1 MNAQIKMT
9 SPATEAASFEASTF
23 LVASIAGA
31 QKVVSG
37 FAILHGSIAPVGG
50 ILKLSGFGDRFEG
63 AARVFEDEMTA
74 IAAIRAGE
82 IAAGTAIVIRHKT
95 DLRDI
100 VDAIERSGI
109 TGIALISD
117 GHIAGS
123 TANAMIVG
131 NCAPA
136 AQGGGNIGR
145 LRDGDMITI
154 DATSRRIDTTADL
167 SGRKS
172 SFTAPARGYQGHPA
186 LEKYARVMTA
196 AS

>member
-9 SPATEAASFEASTF
+9 PTATEAPAFMAAS
-23 LVASIAGA
+23 LVGA

-50 ILKLSGFGDRFEG
+50 ILKLSGFGERFEG
-63 AARVFEDEMTA
+63 QARVFEDEMTA
-74 IAAIRAGE
+74 IAAIRASE
-82 IAAGTAIVIRHKT
+82 ITSGTAIIIRHKT

-100 VDAIERSGI
+100 VGAIEQSGI

-123 TANAMIVG
+123 TAQAMIVG

-136 AQGGGNIGR
+136 AQAGGAIGR

-154 DATSRRIDTTADL
+154 DAASRRIDTAADL

>member
-9 SPATEAASFEASTF
+9 PTATEAPAFMAAPLEAVSP
-23 LVASIAGA
+23 
-31 QKVVSG
+31 VVSSG

-50 ILKLSGFGDRFEG
+50 ILKLSGFGERFEG
-63 AARVFEDEMTA
+63 QARVFEDEMTA

-82 IAAGTAIVIRHKT
+82 IASGTAIIIRHKT

-100 VDAIERSGI
+100 VDAIEHAGI

-123 TANAMIVG
+123 TAQAMIVG
-131 NCAPA
+131 SCAPA
-136 AQGGGNIGR
+136 AQAGGNIGR

>member
-9 SPATEAASFEASTF
+9 PTATEATVFMTAPLT
-23 LVASIAGA
+23 VAQA
-31 QKVVSG
+31 VVSSG

-50 ILKLSGFGDRFEG
+50 ILKLSGFGERFEG

-82 IAAGTAIVIRHKT
+82 IASGTAIIIRHKT

-100 VDAIERSGI
+100 VDAIEQSGI

-123 TANAMIVG
+123 TSHAMIVG

-136 AQGGGNIGR
+136 AQAGGAIGR
-145 LRDGDMITI
+145 LRDGDIITI
-154 DATSRRIDTTADL
+154 DAASRRIDTAADL